1 MSKLIENKHIIH
13 IASEIIVLLGLTFYF
28 NQKNKKIMG
37 HIQDLSQRI
46 EEQEDLLQKHEQVI
60 KKLVDFISKQ
70 SESTNNI
77 HQHVSSPN
85 IQIKKH
91 PLVVTT
97 PTKEIHTKPPTLTKT
112 PPTKTPTT
120 PTPTTTKT
128 PDAAPISQKP
138 EHSKVPFVPLPKKQ
152 IQSRIEEI
160 DSEDEE
166 DEEESDLDTELAEEL
181 GELEDSDNEDLVDL
195 KKR

>member
-1 MSKLIENKHIIH
+1 MSKLIENKHMIH

-28 NQKNKKIMG
+28 NQKNKKIMS

-70 SESTNNI
+70 KSDSNNII
-77 HQHVSSPN
+77 HQHVNSPN
-85 IQIKKH
+85 IQIKNQNKKPSPVIPIPTKEIH
-91 PLVVTT
+91 TKPHVPT
-97 PTKEIHTKPPTLTKT
+97 PTKEIHTKHLVATST
-112 PPTKTPTT
+112 PL
-120 PTPTTTKT
+120 
-128 PDAAPISQKP
+128 KP
-138 EHSKVPFVPLPKKQ
+138 EPSKVTVVPLARKP

-160 DSEDEE
+160 ESEDEE

-181 GELEDSDNEDLVDL
+181 GELEDSDNEELLDL
-195 KKR
+195 KKRQY